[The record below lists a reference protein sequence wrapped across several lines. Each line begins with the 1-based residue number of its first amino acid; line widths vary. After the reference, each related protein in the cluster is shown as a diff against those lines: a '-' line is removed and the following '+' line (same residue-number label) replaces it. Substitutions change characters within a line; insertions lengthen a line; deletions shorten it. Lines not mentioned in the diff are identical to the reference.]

1 MLPPP
6 PAAPLAVTVPT
17 NAAQVATIQREA
29 EELATLTTG
38 TAVTTPEEYE
48 LVDAT
53 LTEIVRKRDA
63 MLSMRGEA
71 TGPMYKAIKV
81 VEGWFRPVDKAF
93 ASAIADLKGALGAYR
108 LEQAKREREARELAA
123 KAAETGDA
131 DTMITALTTA
141 ATVAAPPPG
150 AARVALRWVR
160 KRIAEDM
167 LDDAWWCP
175 DLAKIDAFAKA
186 HKGDEPPVI
195 PGVIFERTA
204 DVGAKH

>member
-6 PAAPLAVTVPT
+6 PAAPLAVTVAT
-17 NAAQVATIQREA
+17 NAAQVATLQREA

-38 TAVTTPEEYE
+38 ASVTTPEEYE
-48 LVDAT
+48 FADAT

-63 MLSMRGEA
+63 AIAMRGEA

-81 VEGWFRPVDKAF
+81 VEGWFRPVDQAL
-93 ASAIADLKGALGAYR
+93 SAAIKDLKGALGTYR
-108 LEQAKREREARELAA
+108 IEQSKRESAARELAA

-131 DTMITALTTA
+131 ETMITALTTA

-160 KRIAEDM
+160 KRIAADM
-167 LDDAWWCP
+167 LPQDWWTP

-186 HKGDEPPVI
+186 HKGDDPPVI